1 MLRETLGAMRDLPRL
16 QEITTVFIRHGLGD
30 TVRRIGIA
38 NVLERAGQILHW
50 SEGAASLRLEPAQR
64 MRLAFEELGPTFIKL
79 GQVLATRVDL
89 LPPHWI
95 AEFEKLHSEVP
106 PVRFEELLPELER
119 ALGRSPFELFRDLET
134 VAHGSASI
142 AQVHRACLNDGTAVV
157 LKVRRP
163 GIRVKI
169 DADLRILG
177 HIAELIEAEMPDAR
191 RYRPVEIAAE
201 FSRSL
206 ERELDFTTEARH
218 VERFAAN
225 FAGDPYIVI
234 PRVYPEW
241 TSETLLVQ
249 QHVAGIPGTD
259 HAAVDAAGLD
269 KKMLMARGADCV
281 LKMILIDGF
290 FHADPH
296 PGNVFY
302 LPGNR
307 IVMIDYGMVG
317 RLSAQRRR
325 QVVDLLAGLA
335 RLEEEPMLE
344 VLIDW
349 AGDAQVD
356 ETRLIS
362 DVNELVFDYEMMP
375 LKDIRMGVLIRHFAA
390 IVRKHSIVLPSDLT
404 LMFKALITLEGLGRQ
419 YDPEFHISQHLTPW
433 LRRALR
439 QRYRPAEIVKRG
451 RGAVAEFLGVMGGVP
466 RDLARLLREAR
477 RGKVR
482 VDFDLK
488 RLDSFGR
495 QLDRTLDRATV
506 GILTASLVIGSSIVL
521 TVRGGPSV
529 FGIPVLPVLGLFGY
543 VLAFLNSLW
552 IIYGIWRSGKQ

>member
-16 QEITTVFIRHGLGD
+16 QEITAVFIRHGLGD
-30 TVRRIGIA
+30 IVRRLGIA

-50 SEGAASLRLEPAQR
+50 TEGAASLRLEPAER

-95 AEFEKLHSEVP
+95 AEFEKLHSEVLAVP
-106 PVRFEELLPELER
+106 FEELLPSLER
-119 ALGRSPFELFRDLET
+119 ALGCSPFALFSDLET
-134 VAHGSASI
+134 AARGSASI
-142 AQVHRACLNDGTAVV
+142 AQVHRARLADGTPVV

-163 GIRVKI
+163 GIRAKI

-177 HIAELIEAEMPDAR
+177 NVAELIEAEMPDAR

-206 ERELDFTTEARH
+206 ERELDFTIEARH

-234 PRVYPEW
+234 PKVYAQW

-249 QHVAGIPGTD
+249 QHIEGIPGTD
-259 HAAVDAAGLD
+259 HAAVEAAGMD
-269 KKMLMARGADCV
+269 KKVLMARGAECV

-335 RLEEEPMLE
+335 RLEEGPMLE

-356 ETRLIS
+356 EAKLIS

-375 LKDIRMGVLIRHFAA
+375 LKDIRIGMLIRQFAA
-390 IVRKHSIVLPSDLT
+390 IVRRHSIVLPSDLT

-439 QRYRPAEIVKRG
+439 RRYHPVEIVKRG
-451 RGAVAEFLGVMGGVP
+451 RDAVSEFIGVMGSVP
-466 RDLARLLREAR
+466 RDVARLLREAR
-477 RGKVR
+477 RGKIR

-495 QLDRTLDRATV
+495 QLDRTLDRTTV

-521 TVRGGPSV
+521 TVRDGPSV
-529 FGIPVLPVLGLFGY
+529 FGIQVLPVLGLSGY

-552 IIYGIWRSGKQ
+552 IVYGIWRSGKQ